1 MAQALIYDKKDGG
14 IMKIRDFKYTPEIVD
29 CRYCTEFVRG
39 RCRASGC
46 PWLNERIEAGDIGY
60 TEALDETFLEFAHL
74 RRRVKLV
81 SACSHSFW
89 KDEQHRQRFAAAQA
103 IFGIYRNRN
112 TPAYYAALYLLTSD
126 DSLFRRTADCVRKK
140 KIDFQFADVRNMT
153 VSQYALYK
161 TAKSLY
167 NESSEVSIDE
177 FADPSLFG
185 LEEFKTAVN
194 AMLISRYGL
203 SAVYLSHE
211 GVNRG
216 IL

>member
-1 MAQALIYDKKDGG
+1 
-14 IMKIRDFKYTPEIVD
+14 MKIRDYKYTPEDVD
-29 CRYCTEFVRG
+29 CRYCTKFIRG
-39 RCRASGC
+39 RCRANGC
-46 PWLNERIEAGDIGY
+46 PWLNERIEAGVIGY
-60 TEALDETFLEFAHL
+60 TEALDETFLEFAPL

-103 IFGIYRNRN
+103 IFGIYRKRN
-112 TPAYYAALYLLTSD
+112 TPAYYAALFLLTSD

-167 NESSEVSIDE
+167 NESSEVSIHRSE
-177 FADPSLFG
+177 SIMFLKGLLLFSF
-185 LEEFKTAVN
+185 L
-194 AMLISRYGL
+194 
-203 SAVYLSHE
+203 
-211 GVNRG
+211 
-216 IL
+216 

>member
-1 MAQALIYDKKDGG
+1 MR
-14 IMKIRDFKYTPEIVD
+14 IRDFKYTPEDVD
-29 CRYCTEFVRG
+29 CRYCTKFIRG
-39 RCRASGC
+39 RCRANGC
-46 PWLNERIEAGDIGY
+46 PWLNERIEASVIGY
-60 TEALDETFLEFAHL
+60 TEALDETFLELTPL

-103 IFGIYRNRN
+103 IFGIYRKRN

-203 SAVYLSHE
+203 SAVYLSHD

>member
-1 MAQALIYDKKDGG
+1 MRKEQI
-14 IMKIRDFKYTPEIVD
+14 
-29 CRYCTEFVRG
+29 
-39 RCRASGC
+39 
-46 PWLNERIEAGDIGY
+46 IESISNI
-60 TEALDETFLEFAHL
+60 ELS
-74 RRRVKLV
+74 KL
-81 SACSHSFW
+81 
-89 KDEQHRQRFAAAQA
+89 K
-103 IFGIYRNRN
+103 
-112 TPAYYAALYLLTSD
+112 PL
-126 DSLFRRTADCVRKK
+126 
-140 KIDFQFADVRNMT
+140 T

-177 FADPSLFG
+177 LADPSLFG

>member
-1 MAQALIYDKKDGG
+1 
-14 IMKIRDFKYTPEIVD
+14 MKIRDFKYTPEDVD
-29 CRYCTEFVRG
+29 CRYCTKFIRG
-39 RCRASGC
+39 RCRANGC
-46 PWLNERIEAGDIGY
+46 PWLNERIEAGVIGY
-60 TEALDETFLEFAHL
+60 AEALDETFLEFAPL

-103 IFGIYRNRN
+103 ILGIYRKRN

-140 KIDFQFADVRNMT
+140 KIDFRFANVRNMT

-211 GVNRG
+211 GVNSG

>member
-1 MAQALIYDKKDGG
+1 
-14 IMKIRDFKYTPEIVD
+14 MKIRDFKYTPKDVD
-29 CRYCTEFVRG
+29 CRYCTKFIRG
-39 RCRASGC
+39 HCRANGC
-46 PWLNERIEAGDIGY
+46 PWINERIEAGIIGY
-60 TEALDETFLEFAHL
+60 TEALEETFLEFTSL
-74 RRRVKLV
+74 RRRVKLI
-81 SACSHSFW
+81 SACSSSFW

-103 IFGIYRNRN
+103 IFGIYRKRN
-112 TPAYYAALYLLTSD
+112 TPAYYAALYILTSD

-140 KIDFQFADVRNMT
+140 KIDFRFANVRNMT
-153 VSQYALYK
+153 ASQYALYK

>member
-1 MAQALIYDKKDGG
+1 
-14 IMKIRDFKYTPEIVD
+14 MKIRDFKYTPEDVD
-29 CRYCTEFVRG
+29 CRYCTKFIRG
-39 RCRASGC
+39 RCRANGC
-46 PWLNERIEAGDIGY
+46 PWLNERIEAGVIGY

-89 KDEQHRQRFAAAQA
+89 KDEQHWQRFAAAQA
-103 IFGIYRNRN
+103 IFGIYRKRN

-177 FADPSLFG
+177 LADPSLFG

>member
-1 MAQALIYDKKDGG
+1 MNTASTISQRDAYKLMLKD
-14 IMKIRDFKYTPEIVD
+14 
-29 CRYCTEFVRG
+29 
-39 RCRASGC
+39 
-46 PWLNERIEAGDIGY
+46 Y
-60 TEALDETFLEFAHL
+60 TEALDETFLEFAPL

-103 IFGIYRNRN
+103 IFGIYRKRN
-112 TPAYYAALYLLTSD
+112 TPAYYAALFLLTSD

-167 NESSEVSIDE
+167 NESSEVSIHRSE
-177 FADPSLFG
+177 SIMFLKA
-185 LEEFKTAVN
+185 
-194 AMLISRYGL
+194 
-203 SAVYLSHE
+203 
-211 GVNRG
+211 G
-216 IL
+216 ILPKLVEKRLQVKR